1 MLYAKFPVFFHWKEI
16 YNNAYK
22 GLHKSTKNR
31 NYLYNVNLEFQSPL
45 SLFLRENIIFDFFF
59 FFFFFLVEG

>member
-22 GLHKSTKNR
+22 GLHKSKKNR
-31 NYLYNVNLEFQSPL
+31 NSLYNVNLEFQSPL
-45 SLFLRENIIFDFFF
+45 SVFFAGEDHLWFFF
-59 FFFFFLVEG
+59 FFF